1 MCDFEN
7 YTEAVVTYLPQISRV
22 DGMSI
27 YELGIDFAQQSKG
40 SKLMKEATLKDSR
53 ISESKENALNE

>member
-7 YTEAVVTYLPQISRV
+7 YTEAVVSYLPQISRV

-27 YELGIDFAQQSKG
+27 YELGIDFAQ
-40 SKLMKEATLKDSR
+40 
-53 ISESKENALNE
+53 